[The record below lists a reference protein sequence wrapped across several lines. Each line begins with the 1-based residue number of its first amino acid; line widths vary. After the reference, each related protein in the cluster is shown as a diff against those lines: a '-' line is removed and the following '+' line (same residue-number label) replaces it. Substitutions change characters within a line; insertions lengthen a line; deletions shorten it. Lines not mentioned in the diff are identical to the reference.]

1 MALKDQINND
11 LKAALLGGNRLSTEV
26 LRGLKATILNEEIAQ
41 KKREEGL
48 DDTAIEQVIARE
60 VKKRNESANIYDGAG
75 RPELAAD
82 ERAEAN
88 VLSTYLPA
96 QLSEDDI
103 NAVVVRVI
111 GELGVTSPSAFGQ
124 VIGAVK
130 KELGNAADGAI
141 VAKLVKSASLYSENH
156 K

>member
-1 MALKDQINND
+1 VALKDQINND
-11 LKAALLGGNRLSTEV
+11 LKTALLGGNRLSAQT
-26 LRGLKATILNEEIAQ
+26 LRGLKATILNEEVAQ
-41 KKREEGL
+41 GKRDDGL
-48 DDTAIEQVIARE
+48 DDATIEQLIARE
-60 VKKRNESANIYDGAG
+60 VKKRNESANIYDGAD

-82 ERAEAN
+82 ERAEAQI
-88 VLSTYLPA
+88 LSAYLPE

-130 KELGNAADGAI
+130 KELGNAADGSV
-141 VAKLVKSASLYSENH
+141 VAKLVKDALS
-156 K
+156 